1 MTAIAFLGLGT
12 MGSAMACNLQR
23 AGHHVLGWNRT
34 GDRPSVQE
42 FVAQGGT
49 VVGELGEAVAAATCV
64 ITCLADAPD
73 VAAVLLG
80 PGGVADWAAPHT
92 LIVDTSTIGVIAARE
107 IGQVLE
113 ARSLRF
119 LDAPISG
126 GDVGARHGSL
136 TFMVGGSAPDYNA
149 AVPILEAMGK
159 TIRHCGPM
167 GNGQAMKL
175 CNQTLAALHMVAVCE
190 ALRLAAQFDL
200 DPQLMV
206 DVCGSGAAA
215 SWMLSHLGMKA
226 AHQDFAPGF
235 MIQHMQKDLRHIQAS
250 MAVAGEMLPGVN
262 LATTLFAQ
270 VFDPS
275 LGTQALIRAY
285 PYEPTP

>member
-1 MTAIAFLGLGT
+1 MTSIAFLGLGT
-12 MGSAMACNLQR
+12 MGSAMASNLQR
-23 AGHHVLGWNRT
+23 AGHQVIGWNRT
-34 GDRPSVQE
+34 GDRPSVQQ
-42 FVAQGGT
+42 FASGGGT
-49 VVGELGEAVAAATCV
+49 VVSDLRDAVVQATCV

-80 PGGVADWAAPHT
+80 SGGVADHALPQT
-92 LIVDTSTIGVIAARE
+92 LVIDTSTIGAIAARE

-136 TFMVGGSAPDYNA
+136 TFMVGGSPEDYNT
-149 AVPILEAMGK
+149 AVPLLEAMGK

-190 ALRLAAQFDL
+190 ALRLADQFHL

-226 AHQDFAPGF
+226 ANQDFTPGF

-250 MAVAGEMLPGVN
+250 MAEAGETLPGVN
-262 LATTLFAQ
+262 LAAELFAQ
-270 VFDPS
+270 VFDPH
-275 LGTQALIRAY
+275 LGTPALIRAY